1 MDVKEFVA
9 ETLQQVTEAVEN
21 NSSTFKSFHRKAA
34 ELQKMNMFSHGQGF
48 VTYVDFDIAVT
59 ESSSTEGGAK
69 LKVAGIG
76 GLGGDLKQGTEV
88 ASRVKF
94 RVPIA
99 IEGKMDSDE

>member
-21 NSSTFKSFHRKAA
+21 NSSTLKNGRVNVP
-34 ELQKMNMFSHGQGF
+34 ELQKLNMFAHGVGF

-59 ESSSTEGGAK
+59 ESSSAEGGAK
-69 LKVAGIG
+69 LKVAGVG

-94 RVPIA
+94 RVPIE
-99 IEGKMDSDE
+99 IQGK